1 MGSPA
6 VTSPGAD
13 GAAPTEAELTYSSAY
28 QQGIREEMIRN
39 GDVFVL
45 GTDLYDRGGHFGQ
58 VQNLGAEFGHARIRD
73 TPISEAAM
81 VAAGVGA
88 AMNGAR
94 PVVDLNFMD
103 FAYGAMDEIVNQAAK
118 MRYMWGRPVPLV
130 IRATAGV
137 AQGGAQHNNSLQ
149 SWFMNTP
156 GLAVVMPSTPRDS
169 KGLIKSALRGQ
180 DPVIFMMHKRLTG
193 LRGPVGDADELVPI
207 GAARVVRRGRD
218 LSLITYGL
226 GVVLAEQADA
236 TLRAQGVDVEIID
249 LRSLAPLDVDTVA
262 DSVRRT
268 GRALVLDEAPPLAG
282 PADAIV
288 SAIQQAAFWYLDQ
301 PVIRLT
307 ARHCPIPHAP
317 VLLEAVLPSVQD
329 VIAAALAL
337 ARADGPQGLRP

>member
-1 MGSPA
+1 MTA
-6 VTSPGAD
+6 PGD
-13 GAAPTEAELTYSSAY
+13 TAAAQTTAEVTYSSAY
-28 QQGIREEMIRN
+28 QQGMREEMSRN

-58 VQNLGAEFGHARIRD
+58 VQNLGPEFGSARIRD

-156 GLAVVMPSTPRDS
+156 GLAVVMPSTPRDT
-169 KGLIKSALRGQ
+169 KGLIKSALRGD

-193 LRGPVGDADELVPI
+193 LRGPVGDAEELIPI
-207 GAARVVRRGRD
+207 GVARLVRQGRD

-226 GVVLAEQADA
+226 GVILAERAEP
-236 TLRAQGVDVEIID
+236 TLRAQGIDMEIID
-249 LRSLAPLDVDTVA
+249 LRSLAPLDIDAVTE
-262 DSVRRT
+262 SVRRT

-282 PADAIV
+282 PADAVV

-301 PVIRLT
+301 PVVRLT

-317 VLLEAVLPSVQD
+317 VLMDAVLPAVEDIVS
-329 VIAAALAL
+329 AALAL
-337 ARADGPQGLRP
+337 ARADGPQELTA